1 MITITVIF
9 SALAVLTAGL
19 AYIGTG
25 IYTHFR
31 DKRWAKRRS
40 EYDYCAIPEPTVADV
55 ERLAIHIQPDPI
67 IFETYEEIL
76 ERVEN
81 DAPTVQPKDTVVSI
95 AELQE
100 MLMEKPEV
108 EQPKRL
114 ASGQIDNPNKL
125 PTFKNP
131 ADQYDWF
138 MAKAREQLKLG
149 YTIPDVTGDP
159 RVGEFRDGA
168 EIQPIG
174 MMDLA
179 VSLYDASRHDVAAAK
194 EAEEINAA
202 IADQLEAEARF
213 KSART
218 KVKRK

>member
-1 MITITVIF
+1 MITIIVIF
-9 SALAVLTAGL
+9 SALAVLSAGL

-40 EYDYCAIPEPTVADV
+40 EYDYCVIPADTLLEEEPTCEPLELSITNPGAD
-55 ERLAIHIQPDPI
+55 AAKS
-67 IFETYEEIL
+67 YEVY
-76 ERVEN
+76 RTNV
-81 DAPTVQPKDTVVSI
+81 
-95 AELQE
+95 E
-100 MLMEKPEV
+100 MLRDCEAPIEMVEKPEV

-125 PTFKNP
+125 PTFKNT

-179 VSLYDASRHDVAAAK
+179 VKLYHGSRHDVAAAQ

-202 IADQLEAEARF
+202 IAEQLEAEARF